1 MKHLFT
7 INPTWNQLRSTT
19 LILKE
24 RKINLETK
32 LKCKEN
38 KKKIVYNETSVLPK
52 STKLDESGCK
62 VETSTKEFQFI
73 GSCLGP

>member
-1 MKHLFT
+1 MKLDLQS
-7 INPTWNQLRSTT
+7 NKLGSTT

-32 LKCKEN
+32 QICKEN
-38 KKKIVYNETSVLPK
+38 KNKIIYNETSALPK
-52 STKLDESGCK
+52 STKLDEKRLELG
-62 VETSTKEFQFI
+62 THPKEFLYI